1 MPSGVLTQEKMAE
14 APIPVEALGA
24 NVTPRVNSGHVND
37 VEPQPKDTAD
47 GAALIPGSLR
57 GPGFSPPRETTS
69 DDMGSAP
76 GPIDIMDLGAR
87 ELGLPGC
94 PRAPL
99 LPTSWRQVVWGG
111 AELTCSWVLTAR

>member
-1 MPSGVLTQEKMAE
+1 VLTQEKMAE

-24 NVTPRVNSGHVND
+24 NVTPCVNSGHVND
-37 VEPQPKDTAD
+37 VEPQPKDTTD

-57 GPGFSPPRETTS
+57 GPDFSPPRETAS

-76 GPIDIMDLGAR
+76 GSIDIMDLGAG

-94 PRAPL
+94 PRASL
-99 LPTSWRQVVWGG
+99 LPTSWRQVVCGG
-111 AELTCSWVLTAR
+111 VQS